1 MFFKKHLLSKGFLTG
16 FFALFLSTTAF
27 SQRYLTDIDSSFFI
41 KDTVRPVLKRF
52 ENLRISGYMQPQFQ
66 VAETDGAPSFEGGNF
81 AQFSKSRFMLRRA
94 RLKVDYLMLTKEKFP
109 KALFTFQI
117 DATERGVIVRDMF
130 IRLYETNKNTLAM
143 TAGFFARPFGFEVN
157 LGSSFRESPER
168 GRMSQILMPGE
179 RDLGVMFS
187 FEPQNKKNKL
197 YHLKL
202 DAGFFNGQGASGT
215 TDFDSHKDFISRV
228 IIKPYTINKKLEIGA
243 GLSLLLGGWKNGTKY
258 VYESG
263 RNASGEKI
271 FVVDSSLSNLGKS
284 SPRHYYGADVQVK
297 LHHGWGE
304 TEWRAEYWFG
314 TQPGT
319 ATSTANPGTLPT
331 TNGIPLP
338 TYVRHYNGAYFYFLQ
353 NIINTKHQLIIK
365 YDWYDPNGKVK
376 EKEIGKTGTNLT
388 LADIQFNTFGL
399 GYVYHFNPQTKLI
412 FYYDAV
418 KNEPTQLAGFLTDIK
433 DNIFTCRLQFRF

>member
-1 MFFKKHLLSKGFLTG
+1 MNRARQILIKSVFIGFFLFLISITSYSQRFLTG
-16 FFALFLSTTAF
+16 
-27 SQRYLTDIDSSFFI
+27 IDSSFFI
-41 KDTVRPVLKRF
+41 KDTVRPFLKRF
-52 ENLRISGYMQPQFQ
+52 ENLKISGYMQPQFQ
-66 VAETDGAPSFEGGNF
+66 VAQSDGAQSFEGGNF
-81 AQFSKSRFMLRRA
+81 SQFSRSRFMLRRA
-94 RLKVDYLMLTKEKFP
+94 RLKIDYLLTSEKKFP

-130 IRLYETNKNTLAM
+130 IRLYETKGNFLSVST
-143 TAGFFARPFGFEVN
+143 GFFARPFGFEVN
-157 LGSSFRESPER
+157 LGSSYRETPER

-187 FEPQNKKNKL
+187 FEPQDKNHKL
-197 YHLKL
+197 YHVKL

-215 TDFDSHKDFISRV
+215 TDFDSHKDFISRFTLR
-228 IIKPYTINKKLEIGA
+228 PYKINNIEVGA

-263 RNASGEKI
+263 KNSSGDKT
-271 FVVDSSLSNLGKS
+271 FLVDSSVGNLGKS
-284 SPRHYYGADVQVK
+284 SSRHYYGADAQVK

-319 ATSTANPGTLPT
+319 ATSTTNPGSLPAS
-331 TNGIPLP
+331 NGIPLP
-338 TYVRHYNGAYFYFLQ
+338 TYVRHFNGAFFYFLQ
-353 NIINTKHQLIIK
+353 NIINSKHQLIIK

-376 EKEIGKTGTNLT
+376 EKEIGKSGTNLT
-388 LADIQFNTFGL
+388 PADIQFNTLGL
-399 GYVYHFNPQTKLI
+399 GYAYYMNPQTKLI
-412 FYYDAV
+412 FYYDFV
-418 KNEPTQLAGFLTDIK
+418 KNELTQLSGYNTEIK

>member
-1 MFFKKHLLSKGFLTG
+1 MLRVMHFPAKTALLAVFL
-16 FFALFLSTTAF
+16 LFLLQKGN

-41 KDTVRPVLKRF
+41 KDTVRPFLKRF

-66 VAETDGAPSFEGGNF
+66 VASADGAPSFEGGNF
-81 AQFSKSRFMLRRA
+81 SQFSRSRFMLRRA
-94 RLKVDYLMLTKEKFP
+94 RVKIDYMLLTNLKLP
-109 KALFTFQI
+109 KALFTFQV

-130 IRLYETNKNTLAM
+130 IRLYETHKNSLSM
-143 TAGFFARPFGFEVN
+143 TAGFFARPFGYEVN

-187 FEPQNKKNKL
+187 FEPQLKTHKL

-215 TDFDSHKDFISRV
+215 TDFDSHKDFITRLTV
-228 IIKPYTINKKLEIGA
+228 RPYAISKKLEISG

-258 VYESG
+258 VYENG
-263 RNASGEKI
+263 LNNTGDKI
-271 FVVDSSLSNLGKS
+271 FVVDSSVDNLGKS
-284 SPRHYYGADVQVK
+284 SPRHYYGADVQLK
-297 LHHGWGE
+297 LHHQWGE

-319 ATSTANPGTLPT
+319 ATSTANPGTLPNS
-331 TNGIPLP
+331 NGIPLP
-338 TYVRHYNGAYFYFLQ
+338 TYVRHFNGAFFYILQ
-353 NIINTKHQLIIK
+353 NIINTRHQLVIK
-365 YDWYDPNGKVK
+365 YDWYDPNAKV
-376 EKEIGKTGTNLT
+376 EKEELGKAGTNFT
-388 LADIQFNTFGL
+388 TADIQFNTLAFG
-399 GYVYHFNPQTKLI
+399 YIYHFNAQTKII
-412 FYYDAV
+412 FYYDLV
-418 KNEPTQLAGFLTDIK
+418 KNEKTRFAGYTGDIS

>member
-1 MFFKKHLLSKGFLTG
+1 MFLAKQFSGKRILAC
-16 FFALFLSTTAF
+16 FFFLFLSLTGYC
-27 SQRYLTDIDSSFFI
+27 QRYLTDIDSSFFI

-66 VAETDGAPSFEGGNF
+66 IAETDGAPSFEGGNF

-130 IRLYETNKNTLAM
+130 IRLYETKKNTLAM

-187 FEPQNKKNKL
+187 FEPQNKNHQF

-215 TDFDSHKDFISRV
+215 TDFDSHKDFISRLM
-228 IIKPYTINKKLEIGA
+228 IKPYTINKKLEIGA

-263 RNASGEKI
+263 TNATGDKI
-271 FVVDSSLSNLGKS
+271 FVVDSSVSNLGKS

-304 TEWRAEYWFG
+304 SEWRAEYWFG

-331 TNGIPLP
+331 ANGMPLP

-353 NIINTKHQLIIK
+353 NIINTKHQIIIK

-388 LADIQFNTFGL
+388 PADIQFNTLGL
-399 GYVYHFNPQTKLI
+399 GYAYHFNPQTKLI
-412 FYYDAV
+412 FYYDVV
-418 KNEPTQLAGFLTDIK
+418 KNEPTQLAGYLTDAK